1 MFETLIAVTVMLV
14 FNWIKAVTMHGVLQ
28 YCVYGYWVFMYLWC
42 YILVVLI
49 ACVLDLSL
57 WFLVREIQFH
67 CEPFNYHEPVSNLG
81 FLARILWLPFLFLSN
96 LSSFSSL
103 DSGVR
108 CCFFS
113 VALLFYLPGFIW
125 YPSNFL

>member
-1 MFETLIAVTVMLV
+1 M
-14 FNWIKAVTMHGVLQ
+14 
-28 YCVYGYWVFMYLWC
+28 
-42 YILVVLI
+42 LVVLI

-81 FLARILWLPFLFLSN
+81 FLARIPLVFLFLSN

-103 DSGVR
+103 IQGLDAAS
-108 CCFFS
+108 F
-113 VALLFYLPGFIW
+113 LLLYSFISLVL
-125 YPSNFL
+125 YDIRRTSFNGRFLCL